1 MKKRMLALA
10 LAFTLAASTLLTGCG
25 IVKVIKIGEEGKYT
39 GDVEFN
45 AGDDVA
51 AIWEESALPELNA
64 KAVDLKEF
72 LEQSNGD
79 LTALAEEYGSYSM
92 GKSGELSYAVKGTGT
107 VEEVNTQSQAGYMSV
122 KLEGYNGTESVK
134 IQIGPVYK
142 GSSIRDTLGF
152 IKFGDYKNQE
162 QWAAVSQSINEIVAK
177 DVCWAGEAGIPAGKD
192 DFICRSIYGIQRKFG
207 CADYACGTGSKVTDC
222 QAKKEI

>member
-1 MKKRMLALA
+1 M
-10 LAFTLAASTLLTGCG
+10 
-25 IVKVIKIGEEGKYT
+25 
-39 GDVEFN
+39 
-45 AGDDVA
+45 
-51 AIWEESALPELNA
+51 
-64 KAVDLKEF
+64 DLKEF

-122 KLEGYNGTESVK
+122 KLEGYSGTESVK

-142 GSSIRDTLGF
+142 GSSIRDTLSF

-177 DVCWAGEAGIPAGKD
+177 DVVEPAKPESLQGKTISFVGAFTVSSGSSDVLITPVVLEAK
-192 DFICRSIYGIQRKFG
+192 
-207 CADYACGTGSKVTDC
+207 
-222 QAKKEI
+222 